1 MSPETSPAKQAWRGC
16 GSHLP
21 SVFSNVPEDQWCT
34 CEPKVEV
41 NGKQYPP
48 AAKVSM
54 PSLGMPSFLKSWV
67 GGAKP
72 EEKKGEL

>member
-1 MSPETSPAKQAWRGC
+1 M
-16 GSHLP
+16 
-21 SVFSNVPEDQWCT
+21 PEDQWCT

-54 PSLGMPSFLKSWV
+54 PSLGMPAFLKSWV
-67 GGAKP
+67 GGSKP